1 MYFSLSNLSFLDI
14 GYSSNS
20 VPFMLFSALRN
31 YPTIS
36 YTSCYAQMVISLFL
50 GMTEC
55 LLLAVMAYDRF
66 IAISN
71 PLHYTIIM
79 NNQVCLQLSVVTWA
93 SAFLLAVIPITAILA
108 HFCGHNLIKHFTC
121 ETQALLK
128 LICSETP
135 VRLILGLVIGIFT
148 LPLPFTFILISCTR
162 TVVAMLKICSA
173 EARLKAFSTCGSH
186 PPVVNIFYGTAI
198 YMYLK
203 PQSRQYQDQD
213 KVISAIC
220 GNVTP
225 MLNLL
230 IYILRNKDVKA
241 ALRKIIKRQES

>member
-14 GYSSNS
+14 CYSSNS
-20 VPFMLFSALRN
+20 VPFSALRN

-71 PLHYTIIM
+71 PLHYTIII
-79 NNQVCLQLSVVTWA
+79 NNQVCIQLAAVTWA
-93 SAFLLAVIPITAILA
+93 SAFLLAEIPITAILA

-128 LICSETP
+128 LICLETP

-148 LPLPFTFILISCTR
+148 LPLPFTFILISGTCI
-162 TVVAMLKICSA
+162 VVAMLKIRSA

-186 PPVVNIFYGTAI
+186 LTAVTEASASTVFWN
-198 YMYLK
+198 
-203 PQSRQYQDQD
+203 QSLGDSD
-213 KVISAIC
+213 ASGPGPCFGAF
-220 GNVTP
+220 
-225 MLNLL
+225 
-230 IYILRNKDVKA
+230 
-241 ALRKIIKRQES
+241 

>member
-14 GYSSNS
+14 CYSSNS
-20 VPFMLFSALRN
+20 VPFSALRN

-71 PLHYTIIM
+71 PLHYTIII
-79 NNQVCLQLSVVTWA
+79 NNQVCIQLAAVTWA
-93 SAFLLAVIPITAILA
+93 SAFLLAEIPITAILA

-128 LICSETP
+128 LICLETP

-148 LPLPFTFILISCTR
+148 LPLPLPCWRSVLQRPGSRLSPPVDPIHLWSTYFMGQPYTCTWNLSQGSTR
-162 TVVAMLKICSA
+162 TRIKS
-173 EARLKAFSTCGSH
+173 
-186 PPVVNIFYGTAI
+186 
-198 YMYLK
+198 
-203 PQSRQYQDQD
+203 SRQF
-213 KVISAIC
+213 V
-220 GNVTP
+220 V
-225 MLNLL
+225 M
-230 IYILRNKDVKA
+230 
-241 ALRKIIKRQES
+241 